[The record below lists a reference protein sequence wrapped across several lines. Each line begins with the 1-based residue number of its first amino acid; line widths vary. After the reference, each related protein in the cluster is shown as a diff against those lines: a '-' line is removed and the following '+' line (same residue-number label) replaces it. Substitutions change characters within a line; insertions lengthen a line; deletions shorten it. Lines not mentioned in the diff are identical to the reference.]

1 MEARIWE
8 LHPSNTAKS
17 KVCSKEW
24 HTVIDRGISGFLTAI
39 LSLTLTS
46 PHRPLGPLYE
56 KRGHTPGV
64 GGSECAISY
73 PLGGVLLQ
81 AA

>member
-1 MEARIWE
+1 MEAWILE
-8 LHPSNTAKS
+8 LHPSDTAKS
-17 KVCSKEW
+17 KVYSKEW
-24 HTVIDRGISGFLTAI
+24 HAVIDRGISGFLTAI
-39 LSLTLTS
+39 LSLTLPS

-56 KRGHTPGV
+56 QRGHIPGV

-73 PLGGVLLQ
+73 PLGGVRLQ